1 MCRRVLQSDILIILT
16 PILIRISILI
26 LIPILILIL
35 YPCPYP
41 LPYPFPNPRPNAKGP
56 PLGLFIVRML
66 ARGRL
71 SGERGG
77 PASIQRTQSVRPKV
91 STSGLPYVFAW
102 WPRIVTTTTEIPR
115 LPIKCLGCEC
125 VVAWRLNVRVI
136 KARLL
141 FLRSWIL
148 RFEKNA
154 PLYSLS
160 HNGWLKG
167 DVIERLVKAICFLF
181 RIPSRKKQ

>member
-1 MCRRVLQSDILIILT
+1 MCRRVLQSDILIILI

-26 LIPILILIL
+26 LIPIPILILIL

-41 LPYPFPNPRPNAKGP
+41 LPYPFPYPRPNAKGP

-125 VVAWRLNVRVI
+125 VVAWRLNVRII
-136 KARLL
+136 KARLFFCVRGSL
-141 FLRSWIL
+141 GLKKRT
-148 RFEKNA
+148 
-154 PLYSLS
+154 PLQPLAQ
-160 HNGWLKG
+160 
-167 DVIERLVKAICFLF
+167 RLAQ
-181 RIPSRKKQ
+181 R

>member
-1 MCRRVLQSDILIILT
+1 MCRRVLQSDILIILI

-26 LIPILILIL
+26 LIPIPILILIL

-41 LPYPFPNPRPNAKGP
+41 LPYPFPYPRPNAKGP

-125 VVAWRLNVRVI
+125 VVAWRLNVRI
-136 KARLL
+136 IEARSY
-141 FLRSWIL
+141 FI
-148 RFEKNA
+148 FA
-154 PLYSLS
+154 FVDP
-160 HNGWLKG
+160 
-167 DVIERLVKAICFLF
+167 
-181 RIPSRKKQ
+181 